1 MLWGVPTMGIADIQ
15 FQRPLAGRPEMA
27 GGVAEKAVTGLCIFP
42 SEKWAE
48 PAAALRKCKR
58 ASLRLSLGSSRR
70 LRKQT
75 QELRR
80 CNDPDQ
86 SRPLMLPG
94 RGLFVYPS
102 AGNSRWRVF
111 PLGSIAILLAALGVS
126 TELSAITDRRPDGDS
141 TGLVE
146 WTREGSEEAV
156 DYVDRMAV
164 EQGGLEGS
172 CHRDHLS
179 ADVFAAASGRRQLG
193 VISRLASAGL
203 LLTSGAIIERL
214 HGPVRFLGAVTAA
227 TAVSNLVGLQLSCT
241 DLPLLGSSP
250 AVFFG
255 VGYLSILRPFSMW
268 ACLPN
273 LPIPCQWLLAPAV
286 VSLAT
291 RAWRLLGSSRS
302 METVDEDATAP
313 RPYEQLSNRE
323 LRRLMSRTAVQLS
336 MLEAT
341 QEGEVDEGRS
351 IGVLYATTGSNSRSE
366 INASLASLHDQLEA
380 LRQEWSA
387 RGGWPSDRYAGLIS
401 FLALEK
407 RNSCFVNSN
416 TIMLGVR
423 SEGEENTC
431 VEAAP
436 VGVRG

>member
-1 MLWGVPTMGIADIQ
+1 
-15 FQRPLAGRPEMA
+15 
-27 GGVAEKAVTGLCIFP
+27 
-42 SEKWAE
+42 S
-48 PAAALRKCKR
+48 
-58 ASLRLSLGSSRR
+58 GS
-70 LRKQT
+70 
-75 QELRR
+75 
-80 CNDPDQ
+80 
-86 SRPLMLPG
+86 
-94 RGLFVYPS
+94 
-102 AGNSRWRVF
+102 
-111 PLGSIAILLAALGVS
+111 
-126 TELSAITDRRPDGDS
+126 
-141 TGLVE
+141 
-146 WTREGSEEAV
+146 
-156 DYVDRMAV
+156 
-164 EQGGLEGS
+164 
-172 CHRDHLS
+172 
-179 ADVFAAASGRRQLG
+179 
-193 VISRLASAGL
+193 SRLASAGL

-227 TAVSNLVGLQLSCT
+227 TAVSNLVGLQLSST
-241 DLPLLGSSP
+241 DLPLLGSCP

-255 VGYLSILRPFSMW
+255 VGYLSILRPFSVW

-302 METVDEDATAP
+302 MESVDEDATAP

-351 IGVLYATTGSNSRSE
+351 IGVLYATTGSNSKSE

-401 FLALEK
+401 DFTALL
-407 RNSCFVNSN
+407 
-416 TIMLGVR
+416 LGL
-423 SEGEENTC
+423 GWAYLT
-431 VEAAP
+431 
-436 VGVRG
+436 RGRFRTRFPGT

>member
-1 MLWGVPTMGIADIQ
+1 MSIADIQ

-27 GGVAEKAVTGLCIFP
+27 GGVAEKAVTGLCIP
-42 SEKWAE
+42 QARS
-48 PAAALRKCKR
+48 
-58 ASLRLSLGSSRR
+58 
-70 LRKQT
+70 
-75 QELRR
+75 
-80 CNDPDQ
+80 
-86 SRPLMLPG
+86 
-94 RGLFVYPS
+94 
-102 AGNSRWRVF
+102 
-111 PLGSIAILLAALGVS
+111 SIAILLAALGVS
-126 TELSAITDRRPDGDS
+126 TELSAITDRRRPDGDS

-156 DYVDRMAV
+156 DYVDWMAV
-164 EQGGLEGS
+164 EREDLRAPVTGIISLLTCSLLHPEGDS
-172 CHRDHLS
+172 
-179 ADVFAAASGRRQLG
+179 SGS
-193 VISRLASAGL
+193 SRLASAGL

-227 TAVSNLVGLQLSCT
+227 TAVSNLVGLRLSCT
-241 DLPLLGSSP
+241 DLSLLGSSP

-313 RPYEQLSNRE
+313 RPYEQLSNRD

-336 MLEAT
+336 MLETA

-351 IGVLYATTGSNSRSE
+351 IGVLYATTGTSRSE
-366 INASLASLHDQLEA
+366 VNASTLKLLLWIYH
-380 LRQEWSA
+380 
-387 RGGWPSDRYAGLIS
+387 
-401 FLALEK
+401 
-407 RNSCFVNSN
+407 
-416 TIMLGVR
+416 
-423 SEGEENTC
+423 C
-431 VEAAP
+431 V
-436 VGVRG
+436 